1 MGRRR
6 LETRGAPPSLDAATT
21 LETATVTPGRE
32 QRRFYFRDSA
42 PNVAWLRRD
51 WIVSRLVSTSICR
64 NSSSARHR
72 VSRYLLPNRS
82 ADRPTQFPILFDCGR
97 GEDDTLGT
105 LRFLFF
111 FETKLIQNSNVTICT
126 RSHLLR
132 VNYSHYFLLCCEIRQ
147 YLSRIVLCQMT
158 SFSFYFDWEII
169 LLVK

>member
-111 FETKLIQNSNVTICT
+111 FWNEINLKFKRNNLHSLA
-126 RSHLLR
+126 LLR

-147 YLSRIVLCQMT
+147 YLSRIVSCQMT

-169 LLVK
+169 FIVK